1 MLASSKQ
8 LYQYPLHLIF
18 HPFDGYW
25 ELKYE
30 RNQKMTLLI
39 AGMIMLLLIM
49 TKILHAQYSG
59 FLINFNNPKR
69 LNSLLEM
76 VYVIVPVLFWCVA
89 NWSLTTLMDGEGKF
103 SEIFMSTCF
112 ALVPL
117 LLIQFPWIW
126 LSLVISVQETAF
138 YYFSNAIAIGWTVYL
153 LFVGNMTVHQYTPA
167 KTILTMFLTLVAM
180 AFMAFLC
187 LLFFSLVQQ
196 IVSFAVTI
204 YQELVLR
211 G

>member
-1 MLASSKQ
+1 MQASSKQ

-30 RNQKMTLLI
+30 RNQRTTLFI
-39 AGMIMLLLIM
+39 ACMILGLLVV
-49 TKILHAQYSG
+49 TKILHAQYSS
-59 FLINFNNPKR
+59 FLINFNNPNH
-69 LNSLLEM
+69 LNSLLEVM
-76 VYVIVPVLFWCVA
+76 YVIIPVLFWCVA

-117 LLIQFPWIW
+117 FLIQFPWIW

-138 YYFSNAIAIGWTVYL
+138 YYFFNTLAIGWTLYL
-153 LFVGNMTVHQYTPA
+153 LFVGNMTVHQYSPG
-167 KTILTMFLTLVAM
+167 KTVLTMLLTLVAM

-196 IVSFAVTI
+196 IVSFGVTI

>member
-1 MLASSKQ
+1 MQALSKQ

-30 RNQKMTLLI
+30 RNQRNSLLI
-39 AGMIMLLLIM
+39 AFMILVLLVI

-59 FLINFNNPKR
+59 FLINLSNPKY

-76 VYVIVPVLFWCVA
+76 LYVIIPVLFWCVA

-117 LLIQFPWIW
+117 LLIHFPWIG
-126 LSLVISVQETAF
+126 LSLVISAQETAF
-138 YYFSNAIAIGWTVYL
+138 YYFSNALAVAWTVYL

-167 KTILTMFLTLVAM
+167 KTVLTMLLTLVAM

-196 IVSFAVTI
+196 IVSFVVTI